1 MVVTQGPK
9 PGAGGPGGGPPG
21 MEGMSREK
29 MMSMSEEE
37 RSKFREQMRSRY
49 EGMSESEREAFRGQ
63 MRERFGGRPGGP
75 GGPGRGMRPGGGGDI
90 RARGG
95 RR

>member
-1 MVVTQGPK
+1 
-9 PGAGGPGGGPPG
+9 
-21 MEGMSREK
+21 MEGMTRER

-37 RSKFREQMRSRY
+37 RTKFREQMRSRY
-49 EGMSESEREAFRGQ
+49 ESMSESERDAFRAR